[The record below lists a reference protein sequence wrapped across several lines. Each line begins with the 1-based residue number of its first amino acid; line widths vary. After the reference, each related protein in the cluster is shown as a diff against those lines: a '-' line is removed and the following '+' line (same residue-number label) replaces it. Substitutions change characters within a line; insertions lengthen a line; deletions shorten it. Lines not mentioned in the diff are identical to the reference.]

1 MQSGSV
7 IVDVAA
13 PMGGNCELTEAGKS
27 VDYQGV
33 KIIGPT
39 NLPSGLARDASQLF
53 GSNLIHFLEL
63 LLNEKNEIAIDWQ
76 DEILNK
82 TAIAKGATR
91 YSTKTNPDAVPA
103 QTHRRQL
110 KGAR

>member
-13 PMGGNCELTEAGKS
+13 PMGGNCELTEASKS

-53 GSNLIHFLEL
+53 GSNLIHFLGL

-82 TAIAKGATR
+82 TTIAKGTTR
-91 YSTKTNPDAVPA
+91 YATKTNSNVLSAKVGMTD
-103 QTHRRQL
+103 
-110 KGAR
+110 KGE